1 MSEFERSMNMTASA
15 DRVFD
20 RAEDLDRIES
30 WLPGELHVRA
40 AEPPAVTVHDDDT
53 GRDAAALFRADRAH
67 RRMEWGTREDDRYAG
82 WLQVDRTGERT
93 SEVTIHLS
101 FADESIA
108 PPEGVVDR
116 ALDDGLHRLSGIVTS

>member
-1 MSEFERSMNMTASA
+1 MSEFERSMNMTAPA

-20 RAEDLDRIES
+20 RAEDLGRIES

-67 RRMEWGTREDDRYAG
+67 KRLEWGTSEDDRYAG
-82 WLQVDRTGERT
+82 WLQVDRTGERS

-101 FADESIA
+101 FAEEGIA
-108 PPEGVVDR
+108 PPEDVVDR
-116 ALDDGLHRLSGIVTS
+116 ALDDSLHRLSRLATE

>member
-20 RAEDLDRIES
+20 RAEDLGRIES
-30 WLPGELHVRA
+30 WLPDELHVRA

-67 RRMEWGTREDDRYAG
+67 RRLEWGTREDDRYAG

-108 PPEGVVDR
+108 PPEAVVDR
-116 ALDDGLHRLSGIVTS
+116 ALDDSLHRLSGIVTS

>member
-20 RAEDLDRIES
+20 RAEDLDRIEL
-30 WLPGELHVRA
+30 WLPDELHVRA

-67 RRMEWGTREDDRYAG
+67 RRLEWGTREDDRYAG

-101 FADESIA
+101 FTDESVA

-116 ALDDGLHRLSGIVTS
+116 ALDDSLHRLSGIVTS

>member
-1 MSEFERSMNMTASA
+1 MSEFERSMNMTAAA

-20 RAEDLDRIES
+20 RAEDLGSIES
-30 WLPGELHVRA
+30 WLPDELHVRA

-53 GRDAAALFRADRAH
+53 GRDEAALFRADRAH
-67 RRMEWGTREDDRYAG
+67 KRLEWGTREDDRYAG
-82 WLQVDRTGERT
+82 WLRVDRTGEQT

-108 PPEGVVDR
+108 PSRDAVDQ
-116 ALDDGLHRLSGIVTS
+116 ALDDSLHRLSRMVTG

>member
-20 RAEDLDRIES
+20 RAEDLGRIES
-30 WLPGELHVRA
+30 WLPDELHVRP

-67 RRMEWGTREDDRYAG
+67 RRLEWGTREDDRYAG

-101 FADESIA
+101 FTDESIV

-116 ALDDGLHRLSGIVTS
+116 ALDDSLHRLSGIVTA